1 MEQKEGVGPLKTS
14 ALFKRDLLNIM
25 WDAEVSFHKDVEALE
40 LTIDLMIHQYKA
52 KAVDMALAC
61 FEKYQ

>member
-1 MEQKEGVGPLKTS
+1 
-14 ALFKRDLLNIM
+14 M